1 MRLDEVTIG
10 EFKNLKNL
18 CVDFD
23 QNSPYS
29 VLVGENG
36 AGKSNLLEALT
47 IIFRNLD
54 LEIKASFEFSLKYV
68 CRGHH
73 VRIAAEKGHF
83 PRFWSKS
90 GAGDK
95 YVEIP
100 RRRFMEEDE
109 RGPLYRPAFVFGYYS
124 GPSDRLS
131 VLYEKHRERYYDEI
145 IKDPSRRR
153 TADPNAL
160 RRLFYAETL
169 HGQFALI
176 AFFMAPGEE
185 AEQDRQFLREHL
197 QIDGLDS
204 VLFALKRP
212 PWRRKGGDSRFWNA
226 VGEVQQFLDRLYNE
240 ALLPIRMD
248 RRIPIDLT
256 KNPEIENLYL
266 FLPDAEALGRVYQLY
281 GNQYAF
287 FTALESTHLSKL
299 LGEVRTRV
307 RMTDAAGGGEV
318 TYRDLSE
325 GEQQLLLVLGLL
337 KFTARDEALFLLDE
351 PDTHLNPAWSTQY
364 LDFLD
369 QFIRGR
375 SSSCHLIM
383 TTHDPLV
390 FSRLERP
397 QVRIFRRDAE
407 GKAIADAPIHD
418 PQGMGIQAILASDL
432 FRLPS
437 AGLDPQTQGDLALQR
452 ELAVKSALTPDE
464 EVQLRAVTERL
475 NDRGF
480 WKNDRDPIYQIFL
493 QKFLPRWMDA
503 EKVEWTDHPA
513 LTVDQVREREAL
525 AEEIATEIADELAA
539 ERDAAP

>member
-10 EFKNLKNL
+10 EFKNLRDL
-18 CVDFD
+18 YVDFD
-23 QNSPYS
+23 EGTPYT

-54 LEIKASFEFSLKYV
+54 LELKAPFDYTLKYV
-68 CRGHH
+68 CRDRHI
-73 VRIAAEKGHF
+73 RIEAKKDEFPQFWWRETADDEYAEL
-83 PRFWSKS
+83 S
-90 GAGDK
+90 
-95 YVEIP
+95 
-100 RRRFMEEDE
+100 RRRFMEDDKQ
-109 RGPLYRPAFVFGYYS
+109 GPLYRPAFVFGYYS

-131 VLYEKHRERYYDEI
+131 SLYEKHRERYYEEI
-145 IKDPSRRR
+145 IKDPARRR

-176 AFFMAPGEE
+176 AFFMAPGDDAE
-185 AEQDRQFLREHL
+185 ADRQFLRDHL

-212 PWRRKGGDSRFWNA
+212 PWRRKGGDSRFWSA
-226 VGEVQQFLDRLYNE
+226 VGEVQQFLDRLYSE

-248 RRIPIDLT
+248 RRIPVDLT
-256 KNPEIENLYL
+256 KNPDVESLYL
-266 FLPDAEALGRVYQLY
+266 FLSDAEALSRVYQLY

-307 RMTDAAGGGEV
+307 RMTEAAGGGEV

-337 KFTARDEALFLLDE
+337 KFTARNEALFLLDE

-397 QVRIFRRDAE
+397 QVRIFRRDGE
-407 GKAIADAPIHD
+407 GKAIADAPLHD

-437 AGLDPQTQGDLALQR
+437 AGLDPQTQEDLSLQR
-452 ELAVKSALTPDE
+452 RLIVKPDLSADE
-464 EVQLRAVTERL
+464 EADLRAVTERL

-493 QKFLPRWMDA
+493 QKFLPRWMTA
-503 EKVEWTDHPA
+503 EKVEWAQRPA
-513 LTVDQVREREAL
+513 LTVDQTRDREAL
-525 AEEIATEIADELAA
+525 ADEIAAEVTAELAA
-539 ERDAAP
+539 ERDAAQ